1 MPVTT
6 PFDTIA
12 AVSTP
17 PGEGGIGIVRLC
29 GTEAFAIAKRVFKPR
44 RMKEEPEGI
53 ETFTMRLGT
62 VREGERVID
71 EVLVS
76 FMKAPRTYTR
86 EDVVEINCH
95 GGAVAVNE
103 VLRCVL
109 AAGARLAEPG
119 EFTKR
124 AFLNGR
130 IDLAQ
135 AEAVLDVVRAKTSAA
150 LRAAL
155 DQLGGGLSSRIAEI
169 AAGMKDVLV
178 ALEAAI
184 DFAGEEDV
192 PEFSPE
198 RQASRV
204 SAVLGELDFLL
215 ASYDTGRIYRDGVLT
230 ALVGKPNVGKSSLL
244 NAFVKFDRA
253 IVTPIPGTTRDVIEE
268 QLNIAGIPFI
278 LADTAGITSSDD
290 LIEKEGV
297 KRSRTYIEKADL
309 ILLVFDGASPVDER
323 DFEIAR
329 GAKDRPCIPVLNKV
343 DLPPLFDEGLLASET
358 GLNSG
363 FVRVS
368 ALNGTGLKELEERMT
383 AKVSRGAAG
392 PSYAAMVNNTRHYN
406 SLVRTRAELARALDT
421 LTGRGEGEGGGEAPG
436 EEAQGDE
443 ARCAAS
449 PGTGCRWPELAAL
462 DVRSALDYL
471 GEITGE
477 VTRADILDAIFDNF
491 CIGK

>member
-1 MPVTT
+1 MSVIT

-17 PGEGGIGIVRLC
+17 PGEGGIGIVRLS
-29 GTEAFAIAKRVFKPR
+29 GADAFSIAGRIFTPR
-44 RMKEEPEGI
+44 CSKGALESTPS
-53 ETFTMRLGT
+53 FTMRLGT
-62 VREGERVID
+62 IRDGERVLD

-76 FMKAPRTYTR
+76 YMRAPHTYTR

-95 GGAVAVNE
+95 GGAIAVNE

-119 EFTKR
+119 EFTRR

-135 AEAVLDVVRAKTSAA
+135 AEAVLDVVRAKTSAS
-150 LRAAL
+150 LLAAL
-155 DQLGGGLSSRIAEI
+155 DQLGGGLSSRIAAI
-169 AAGMKDVLV
+169 AGGMKDVLV

-184 DFAGEEDV
+184 DFAEEEDA
-192 PEFSPE
+192 PDFSPAE
-198 RQASRV
+198 QASRID
-204 SAVLGELDFLL
+204 ALLGELDLL
-215 ASYDTGRIYRDGVLT
+215 IGSYDTGRIYRDGVLT

-278 LADTAGITSSDD
+278 LADTAGITASDN
-290 LIEKEGV
+290 LIEREGV
-297 KRSRTYIEKADL
+297 KRSRSYLERADL
-309 ILLVFDGASPVDER
+309 ILLVFDGSSLLDER
-323 DFEIAR
+323 DIEIAR

-343 DLPPLFDEGLLASET
+343 DLPLLFDEDLLKRET
-358 GLNSG
+358 GLKAG

-368 ALNGTGLKELEERMT
+368 ATSGAGLKELEGSMT
-383 AKVSRGAAG
+383 DAVSRGSAG
-392 PSYAAMVNNTRHYN
+392 PSYTAMVSSTRHYN
-406 SLVRTRAELARALDT
+406 SLVRTRADLARARDT
-421 LTGRGEGEGGGEAPG
+421 LSGRIEGEGTGEASDP
-436 EEAQGDE
+436 D
-443 ARCAAS
+443 S
-449 PGTGCRWPELAAL
+449 RWPELAAL
-462 DVRSALDYL
+462 DVRSALDFL

-477 VTRADILDAIFDNF
+477 ITRAEILDAIFDAF

>member
-1 MPVTT
+1 MQIFT

-17 PGEGGIGIVRLC
+17 PGEGGIGIVRLS
-29 GTEAFAIAKRVFKPR
+29 GAEAFSIARRVFSPR
-44 RMKEEPEGI
+44 RKKDALEGLPS
-53 ETFTMRLGT
+53 FTMHLGAI
-62 VREGERVID
+62 REGERVID

-76 FMKAPRTYTR
+76 FMKAPHTYTR

-135 AEAVLDVVRAKTSAA
+135 AEAVLDVVRAKTSAS
-150 LRAAL
+150 LQAAL
-155 DQLGGGLSSRIAEI
+155 DQLGGGLSSRVRAIA
-169 AAGMKDVLV
+169 GGLKDILV

-184 DFAGEEDV
+184 DFAEEEDV
-192 PEFSPE
+192 SEFSPGD
-198 RQASRV
+198 QAARL
-204 SAVLGELDFLL
+204 AALLKELDRLL
-215 ASYDTGRIYRDGVLT
+215 ESYDTGRIYRDGVLT

-268 QLNIAGIPFI
+268 QLNISGIPFI
-278 LADTAGITSSDD
+278 LADTAGITESDN
-290 LIEKEGV
+290 LIEREGV
-297 KRSRTYIEKADL
+297 RRSRTYAEKADL
-309 ILLVFDGASPVDER
+309 LLLVFDGASPLDER
-323 DFEIAR
+323 DIEIAR
-329 GAKDRPCIPVLNKV
+329 GAKDHPCIPVLNKV
-343 DLPPLFDEGLLASET
+343 DLPLLFDEELLVGET
-358 GLNSG
+358 GLSPG

-368 ALNGTGLKELEERMT
+368 ATKGTGLKELEGKMT
-383 AKVSRGAAG
+383 EKVARGSAG
-392 PSYAAMVNNTRHYN
+392 PSYAAMVSSTRHYN
-406 SLVRTRAELARALDT
+406 SLVRARAELARALDT
-421 LTGRGEGEGGGEAPG
+421 LSGRVEGEGSREG
-436 EEAQGDE
+436 
-443 ARCAAS
+443 AAE
-449 PGTGCRWPELAAL
+449 GFLWPELVAL
-462 DVRSALDYL
+462 DVRSALDFL

-477 VTRADILDAIFDNF
+477 VTRAEILDAIFGSF